1 MSNEK
6 SNMLILL
13 LIDKLLKEKKTCFS
27 LIISKN
33 MVKAI
38 IISFPTI
45 NEVILFS

>member
-13 LIDKLLKEKKTCFS
+13 LIDKLLKEKKT